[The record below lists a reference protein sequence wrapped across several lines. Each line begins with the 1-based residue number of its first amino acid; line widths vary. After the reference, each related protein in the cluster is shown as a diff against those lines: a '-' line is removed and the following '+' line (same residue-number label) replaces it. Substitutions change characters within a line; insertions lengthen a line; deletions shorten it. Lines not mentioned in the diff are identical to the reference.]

1 MIKRCS
7 QHGLFRGE
15 RCECGSA
22 GQLLL
27 DEAKTEQLGRLVAGA
42 LRHFPDDLGL
52 AMDSN
57 GWVDLSVLG
66 DVVKSRHRWANE
78 NLVIALVQSD
88 PKMRYEIDDNNKVRA
103 RYGHSV
109 KVDLD
114 HPENK
119 LPKLYYGASEEE
131 ADRILEIGLKSA
143 SQRYVHLST
152 TPEKAWHVATFRT
165 GNPRVIQADA
175 ASAQAAGV
183 KMMTVN
189 EDIVISD
196 MIPPEYLSMHPS
208 KDIIK
213 PGQD

>member
-66 DVVKSRHRWANE
+66 EVVKSRHRWANK
-78 NLVIALVQSD
+78 NLVISLVQSD
-88 PKMRYEIDDNNKVRA
+88 PKTRYEIDDNNRVRA

-183 KMMTVN
+183 KMMIVN

-196 MIPPEYLSMHPS
+196 MIPAEYLSMHPS

-213 PGQD
+213 PGQG